1 MNKLVLTQNSVTLQ
15 ECLLQETM
23 WNLKEMHI
31 SLIQVFKEELAK
43 KKTAL
48 QDHIFQDNG

>member
-1 MNKLVLTQNSVTLQ
+1 MNKLVLTQNSVTVT
-15 ECLLQETM
+15 ETM